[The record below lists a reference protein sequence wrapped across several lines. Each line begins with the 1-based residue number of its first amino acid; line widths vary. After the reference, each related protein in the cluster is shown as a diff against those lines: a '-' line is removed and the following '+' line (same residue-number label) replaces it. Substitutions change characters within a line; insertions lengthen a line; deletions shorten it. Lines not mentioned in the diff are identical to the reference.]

1 MSTKSGTRPKPTAQ
15 KELEGNPGHRPL
27 PENEWKP
34 PQTVPKKPREMGPRA
49 KKAWDELVEMLGAVI
64 TAVDGIGLEM
74 ICRTYEDWRDYLEGK
89 EEARA
94 DRAYKRLRSM
104 LLEYGLTPASRTKV
118 QPVGSPK
125 KEGSLEDFLEGR
137 GGNTGNQPN

>member
-1 MSTKSGTRPKPTAQ
+1 
-15 KELEGNPGHRPL
+15 
-27 PENEWKP
+27 
-34 PQTVPKKPREMGPRA
+34 MGPKA

-74 ICRTYEDWRDYLEGK
+74 ICRTYEDWRGYMDEN

-94 DRAYKRLRSM
+94 DRAFKRLRSM

-118 QPVGSPK
+118 QSVKPPK
-125 KEGSLEDFLEGR
+125 RNSLKAFLEN
-137 GGNTGNQPN
+137 GNTGNQPN

>member
-1 MSTKSGTRPKPTAQ
+1 MPGKSGTRPKPSAQ

-34 PQTVPKKPREMGPRA
+34 SQDLPQKPSGLGRPASR
-49 KKAWDELVEMLGAVI
+49 AWDDLVVMLGPVI
-64 TAVDGIGLEM
+64 TSVDGIGLEM
-74 ICRTYEDWRDYLEGK
+74 ICRTYINWRKHEK
-89 EEARA
+89 ENDEPKA

-118 QPVGSPK
+118 QSPK
-125 KEGSLEDFLEGR
+125 PPKKNSLKAFLEN
-137 GGNTGNQPN
+137 GNTGNQPN

>member
-1 MSTKSGTRPKPTAQ
+1 
-15 KELEGNPGHRPL
+15 
-27 PENEWKP
+27 
-34 PQTVPKKPREMGPRA
+34 MGPRA

-118 QPVGSPK
+118 QPAAPPK
-125 KEGSLEDFLEGR
+125 KNTLKAFLEN
-137 GGNTGNQPN
+137 GNTGDQPN